1 MQRLLILSTFL
12 VFNLCL
18 YGQSS
23 NSIHLKNSYFI
34 TGQPIFG
41 LGFERAVHP
50 SLSLMLS
57 AEYGKY
63 ASVEEE
69 LLSAS
74 IESYNLSG
82 FGLQGELRWYCFQAK
97 HEQQRGLFLAGTL
110 KQRWMTEYQAEGIS
124 AFQNQ
129 LELNNL
135 KVQERW
141 ASGRSIGLLTG
152 YRVTCG
158 SSKLSFEI
166 IAGTA
171 YEWQDWRNISN
182 TASTTSDSKTSRFI
196 PRAELGIVYT
206 L

>member
-1 MQRLLILSTFL
+1 MQRLLILSAFL
-12 VFNLCL
+12 VFSFCL

-23 NSIHLKNSYFI
+23 SSIHLKNSYFI

-41 LGFERAVHP
+41 LGFERAIQP

-57 AEYGKY
+57 AEYGRY

-110 KQRWMTEYQAEGIS
+110 KHRWMREYQAEGIS

-129 LELNNL
+129 LALNDL
-135 KVQERW
+135 QVQERW
-141 ASGRSIGLLTG
+141 ALGCSIGLLTG
-152 YRVTCG
+152 YRISCG
-158 SSKLSFEI
+158 RSKLAFEV

-171 YEWQDWRNISN
+171 YEWQDWRHVS
-182 TASTTSDSKTSRFI
+182 STSTPSADSKTSRFI

>member
-1 MQRLLILSTFL
+1 F
-12 VFNLCL
+12 F
-18 YGQSS
+18 
-23 NSIHLKNSYFI
+23 
-34 TGQPIFG
+34 
-41 LGFERAVHP
+41 
-50 SLSLMLS
+50 
-57 AEYGKY
+57 
-63 ASVEEE
+63 
-69 LLSAS
+69 
-74 IESYNLSG
+74 
-82 FGLQGELRWYCFQAK
+82 
-97 HEQQRGLFLAGTL
+97 AGTL

-158 SSKLSFEI
+158 SSKLAFEI
-166 IAGTA
+166 LAGTS
-171 YEWQDWRNISN
+171 YEWQDWRNVS
-182 TASTTSDSKTSRFI
+182 STSTPSSDSKTSRFI